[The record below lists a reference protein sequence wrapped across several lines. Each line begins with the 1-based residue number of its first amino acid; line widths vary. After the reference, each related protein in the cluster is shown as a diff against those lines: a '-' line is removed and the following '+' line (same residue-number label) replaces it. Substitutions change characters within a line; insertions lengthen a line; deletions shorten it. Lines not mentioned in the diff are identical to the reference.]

1 MIKTIMSSAR
11 DASTRRSGFTLLEL
25 LVVIAVIAVFLGFVG
40 ISLTGDGAAAMGA
53 AQRTLGTLLHQTRIQ
68 AIMNGSEARLLVFD
82 EPDDDERY
90 HRFLRV
96 VVFKDEPYKDDN
108 LNGKYDVGEEFRD
121 VDGSGGHNQA
131 WVNVDDGVYLPDGV
145 YIVPEEKD
153 FSDLAII
160 GPNDVWNKNVHSE
173 WAGEETFRFGE
184 NTRRYA
190 YLEYTPRGTTGSGI
204 IALTVAVPEPDESG
218 GMSYRFT
225 NPNDVV
231 GLRIRPYGSFV
242 LLSSIHDF

>member
-90 HRFLRV
+90 HEL
-96 VVFKDEPYKDDN
+96 
-108 LNGKYDVGEEFRD
+108 
-121 VDGSGGHNQA
+121 
-131 WVNVDDGVYLPDGV
+131 LPS
-145 YIVPEEKD
+145 D
-153 FSDLAII
+153 FFFAQL
-160 GPNDVWNKNVHSE
+160 
-173 WAGEETFRFGE
+173 
-184 NTRRYA
+184 
-190 YLEYTPRGTTGSGI
+190 LTT
-204 IALTVAVPEPDESG
+204 L
-218 GMSYRFT
+218 
-225 NPNDVV
+225 
-231 GLRIRPYGSFV
+231 SFC
-242 LLSSIHDF
+242 